1 VSAVR
6 PASAWSGAR
15 PERLARWLLL
25 AGAAALPLQ
34 NTATLDIG
42 FTVRPSHLLL
52 GLALVVG
59 LPFAWRGFLLLPAWL
74 RWPAVGLVGI
84 YALATVM
91 GDLATIAGTPRG
103 GSARAAVYL
112 ADLAQGAAVMC
123 LVPGLYRGRLALRP
137 LLLALA
143 AGTGLAA
150 LYALWQ
156 WPAQRFGLPLT
167 DILTTAD
174 SNAIT
179 RGGEQGAGLLGWERA
194 RGTFLEPHFLGAF
207 MSAAVPLAVVAS
219 LQAQGARR
227 MLAAVA
233 AAAGLGAL
241 VVSSSAPAYAGF
253 AIATAVAGAAWGV
266 GTGRP
271 RLAALAAAAT
281 TSALLAAPVVVA
293 APEVLAAVTGRDAA
307 TLTITA
313 EFRTRTW
320 SRVLDI
326 WAVQPAYGH
335 GAGQSS
341 VQLSLLSEGSS
352 AVGLQSAQGLWASSL
367 IDTGAVGLGIWVVL
381 LGAFISVALREVWR
395 RPSAVNALLLLAA
408 VAAVCSALVAGDRLD
423 LRTWLL
429 VGVVAGAS
437 GSALRAPGARSPGT
451 ARRERPDRSAGE
463 AH

>member
-1 VSAVR
+1 MSAAR
-6 PASAWSGAR
+6 LTSAWSGAG
-15 PERLARWLLL
+15 PERLARWLVL

-34 NTATLDIG
+34 NTATFDVG
-42 FTVRPSHLLL
+42 FTVRPSYVLL
-52 GLALVVG
+52 GLALVIG

-74 RWPAVGLVGI
+74 RWSAVGLVAT
-84 YALATVM
+84 YAVVTATS
-91 GDLATIAGTPRG
+91 DLATIAGTPRG

-123 LVPGLYRGRLALRP
+123 LVPGLWRGLRALKP

-143 AGTGLAA
+143 AGAGLAA

-179 RGGEQGAGLLGWERA
+179 TGGEQGSGLLGWERA

-207 MSAAVPLAVVAS
+207 MSAAVPLAVLAA
-219 LQAQGARR
+219 LQAEGVRR
-227 MLAAVA
+227 VLAAVA
-233 AAAGLGAL
+233 AAAALGAL

-253 AIATAVAGAAWGV
+253 AIATAVAGAAWAV

-271 RLAALAAAAT
+271 RLAALAAGAT
-281 TSALLAAPVVVA
+281 ATALLAAPAVVT

-307 TLTITA
+307 TLTVTA

-320 SRVLDI
+320 NRVLDI
-326 WAVQPAYGH
+326 WAVEPAYGH

-341 VQLSLLSEGSS
+341 VRLSLLSDGPS

-367 IDTGAVGLGIWVVL
+367 IDAGIIGLGLWLVL
-381 LGAFISVALREVWR
+381 LGTSLALALGEVWR
-395 RPSAVNALLLLAA
+395 RRSAANALLLLAA
-408 VAAVCSALVAGDRLD
+408 AAAVCSALVAGDRLD

-429 VGVVAGAS
+429 VGIVAAAGSSGLPAAGA
-437 GSALRAPGARSPGT
+437 GDPGT
-451 ARRERPDRSAGE
+451 TRRERPRGRGRE
-463 AH
+463 AD